1 MSVLCQSLSVLKRR
15 KSLTISAP
23 VSLTVFI
30 AFFLGFL
37 FLAHRK
43 FFRFFFGRTKIIFYL
58 CKVVWINGQMKNY
71 ETKHTNN

>member
-37 FLAHRK
+37 FFAHII
-43 FFRFFFGRTKIIFYL
+43 FFRFFFGRTKISSYL
-58 CKVVWINGQMKNY
+58 CMVVVTNGQMKNY
-71 ETKHTNN
+71 ARKHTNK